1 MGSRRSYGSF
11 YAVDFWC
18 QVEGKVVWCG
28 CGCGWN
34 DADAMRGGV
43 TTTKA
48 CD

>member
-28 CGCGWN
+28 VDVDVAGMTR
-34 DADAMRGGV
+34 MRCVAG
-43 TTTKA
+43 
-48 CD
+48 